1 MARPRLTDADR
12 ARIGA
17 AIAAAETRTRGELFC
32 ILAPETSDYA
42 ETALAWAAAAAL
54 LIPPLA
60 LWAGLDL
67 SQILSGGWEI
77 AHARPAAS
85 IGLYA
90 LAQAVIFALV
100 AVVVGWTPLRYILT
114 PPPVKTAMVR
124 RAARSHYISTGLAAA
139 QDRTGVL
146 IFAALAEHRV
156 EIVAHPEIHAA
167 VGVGV
172 WQAAATALAGG
183 MKSGDPADGFIRA
196 IAVCADAL
204 AAHAPATGAET
215 NDYPDQIVE
224 L

>member
-1 MARPRLTDADR
+1 MARTRLTSDDR
-12 ARIGA
+12 ARISA
-17 AIAAAETRTRGELFC
+17 AITAAETRTSGELFC
-32 ILAPETSDYA
+32 ILAAETSDYL

-60 LWAGLDL
+60 LWADLDL
-67 SQILSGGWEI
+67 SQVLAGGWE
-77 AHARPAAS
+77 AAQGRPGTS

-90 LAQAVIFALV
+90 LAQTVIFGVV
-100 AVVVGWTPLRYILT
+100 AVAVAWTPLRHILT
-114 PPPVKTAMVR
+114 PGPLKTALVR

-167 VGVGV
+167 VGAGV

-183 MKSGDPADGFIRA
+183 MKSGDPAEGFIRA
-196 IAVCADAL
+196 IGICGDAL
-204 AAHAPATGAET
+204 AAHTPAMGAET